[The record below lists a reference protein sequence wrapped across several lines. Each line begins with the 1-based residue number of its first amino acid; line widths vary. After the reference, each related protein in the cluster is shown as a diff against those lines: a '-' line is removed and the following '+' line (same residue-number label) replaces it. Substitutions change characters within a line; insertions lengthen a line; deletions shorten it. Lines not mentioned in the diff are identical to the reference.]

1 MKYVFVVNPMAGN
14 DNQRRIFSR
23 IKSAFR
29 QVDDEMIIEETHG
42 PGDAKYI
49 ASRYAEK
56 YGKNCVIVSCGGDGT
71 VHEIANGLAGKQSAS
86 RDTMS
91 SLLI

>member
-29 QVDDEMIIEETHG
+29 QVDDEMIIEENILQAVMPKNT
-42 PGDAKYI
+42 AK
-49 ASRYAEK
+49 
-56 YGKNCVIVSCGGDGT
+56 IV
-71 VHEIANGLAGKQSAS
+71 
-86 RDTMS
+86 
-91 SLLI
+91 

>member
-29 QVDDEMIIEETHG
+29 QVDDEMIIEERTDRVTQNILQAVM
-42 PGDAKYI
+42 PKNTAK
-49 ASRYAEK
+49 
-56 YGKNCVIVSCGGDGT
+56 IV
-71 VHEIANGLAGKQSAS
+71 
-86 RDTMS
+86 
-91 SLLI
+91 

>member
-42 PGDAKYI
+42 PGDAKY
-49 ASRYAEK
+49 
-56 YGKNCVIVSCGGDGT
+56 
-71 VHEIANGLAGKQSAS
+71 
-86 RDTMS
+86 M
-91 SLLI
+91 